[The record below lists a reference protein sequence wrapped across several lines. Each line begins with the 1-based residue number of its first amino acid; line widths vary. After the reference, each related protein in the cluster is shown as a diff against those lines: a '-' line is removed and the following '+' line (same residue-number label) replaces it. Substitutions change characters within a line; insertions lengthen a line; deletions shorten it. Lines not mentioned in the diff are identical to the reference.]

1 MARAQTWVYGGCG
14 EDGTDR
20 AGPPR
25 SERERARRR
34 TVHDTDETGP
44 QRRQREREQARARGN
59 RQRQSGPTGQWKGDR
74 ARARTRAI
82 ADRWDPPAKRRG
94 HTRGL
99 ARLGWAS
106 WAEFRFSFSPEFLK
120 AFLFIFSMD
129 FKSNSNPNQ
138 IQTISHMCIKQKNN
152 LGSV

>member
-1 MARAQTWVYGGCG
+1 VTWAVSMARAQTWVNGGCG

-44 QRRQREREQARARGN
+44 QRRERESRRVHEVIECVRGG
-59 RQRQSGPTGQWKGDR
+59 GPSLTGGTHLSSDAGTHAAW
-74 ARARTRAI
+74 
-82 ADRWDPPAKRRG
+82 
-94 HTRGL
+94 
-99 ARLGWAS
+99 LGWAS

-129 FKSNSNPNQ
+129 LKSNSNPNQ

-152 LGSV
+152 LGSI

>member
-1 MARAQTWVYGGCG
+1 MARAQTWVNGGCG

-44 QRRQREREQARARGN
+44 QRRERESRRVHEETGNDNLAPPDSGREIECVRG
-59 RQRQSGPTGQWKGDR
+59 RGPSLTGGTHLSSDAGTHAAW
-74 ARARTRAI
+74 
-82 ADRWDPPAKRRG
+82 
-94 HTRGL
+94 
-99 ARLGWAS
+99 LGWAS

-129 FKSNSNPNQ
+129 LKSNSNPNQ

-152 LGSV
+152 LGSI